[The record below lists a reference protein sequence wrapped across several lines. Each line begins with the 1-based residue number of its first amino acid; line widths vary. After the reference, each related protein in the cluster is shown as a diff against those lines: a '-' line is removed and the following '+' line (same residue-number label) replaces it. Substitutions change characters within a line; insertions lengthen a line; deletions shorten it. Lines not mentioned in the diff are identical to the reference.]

1 MDPVTHGL
9 IGLGLSAF
17 SGNPVSMSSPESLAC
32 AIGAMTPDLDIAI
45 KIFKN
50 DFEYLRKHREL
61 SHSLPALVG
70 FAAAITMVFNNIF
83 VDMNIL
89 NVFFWAL
96 IGGISHT
103 LFDIL
108 NTYGARFIRKRRRA
122 NLLTL
127 YDPLILILTLFL
139 IINRHNT
146 LESNFIVALI
156 FFAYMGTRV
165 FLRSRAKEKIL
176 NHYKSYYDVKDI
188 TVIPGLK
195 YFYKW
200 DYIVNTD
207 EYNFLGEYNNL
218 TQKFKEARKYK
229 KLSNA
234 YEKLF
239 EESNIGKCFLDISK
253 NYQMF
258 EYEENGLIRIRVA
271 DLRFYFKNQFM
282 HNATFTIDEKNNI
295 VDSYFH
301 PYKFE
306 NKIPIE

>member
-17 SGNPVSMSSPESLAC
+17 SGNPVSLSSPESLAC
-32 AIGAMTPDLDIAI
+32 ALGAMTPDLDIVV
-45 KIFKN
+45 KVFKN

-61 SHSLPALVG
+61 SHSLPALAG
-70 FAAAITMVFNNIF
+70 FAAVITMIFNNVF
-83 VDMNIL
+83 VDMNIFS
-89 NVFFWAL
+89 VFFWAL

-127 YDPLILILTLFL
+127 YDPLILFLTLFL

-146 LESNFIVALI
+146 LGSNLIVALI
-156 FFAYMGTRV
+156 FFAYMGTRL
-165 FLRSRAKEKIL
+165 FLRSRAKKKIAGYYEKDHNI
-176 NHYKSYYDVKDI
+176 KDI

-200 DYIVNTD
+200 DYIVSTNGH
-207 EYNFLGEYNNL
+207 NFLGEYNNL
-218 TQKFKEARKYK
+218 TQNFKEVRSYK
-229 KLSNA
+229 KLDYA
-234 YEKLF
+234 YERLF

-258 EYEENGLIRIRVA
+258 EYEENGLMKIRVA
-271 DLRFYFKNQFM
+271 DLRFYFRNQFM
-282 HNATFTIDEKNNI
+282 HNATFTIDEKNNV

-306 NKIPIE
+306 NKIPIK